1 MIKQLIYRLSTK
13 LQRPTIA
20 GIDALHK
27 RLDAIDS
34 VQAQLS
40 QALEGMEKYNSSK
53 LSLMSEQI
61 EQNLDISKSERDR
74 IDFLHEQ
81 LIAARD
87 TIGYKKA
94 FDKNPLVTVRIA
106 TYNKA
111 DELLDVCLPSVLG
124 QTYKNIEIIIV
135 GDHCTDDTEARL
147 KKLKD
152 PRISFV
158 NLPFRSIY
166 PDNKNFRWM
175 VAGSPGMNMGAEMA
189 RGSWIAPLDDDDTFT
204 TDHISK
210 LVSLAQEKKAELV
223 YGSLIQKIG
232 DEENLIYSFPPEL
245 GAFSFQAAIYPKA
258 LDFFKYDQQSWV
270 MREPGDWNL
279 CRRMLL
285 AGVRV
290 ASTNDVVGHLNVE
303 HISNKKHYKEDAN
316 Q

>member
-175 VAGSPGMNMGAEMA
+175 VAGSPGMN
-189 RGSWIAPLDDDDTFT
+189 
-204 TDHISK
+204 
-210 LVSLAQEKKAELV
+210 
-223 YGSLIQKIG
+223 
-232 DEENLIYSFPPEL
+232 
-245 GAFSFQAAIYPKA
+245 
-258 LDFFKYDQQSWV
+258 
-270 MREPGDWNL
+270 
-279 CRRMLL
+279 
-285 AGVRV
+285 
-290 ASTNDVVGHLNVE
+290 
-303 HISNKKHYKEDAN
+303 
-316 Q
+316 